1 MNGFSRKALATL
13 LVPVCLMCAGCDES
27 VAEDTGTQSEAGTEK
42 SVTNCAS
49 YDDGRTGEGY
59 SVRECEMKLRDG
71 RRVTCAVLIG
81 YRKGGLSCDWA
92 NATKATEK
100 TE

>member
-1 MNGFSRKALATL
+1 
-13 LVPVCLMCAGCDES
+13 MCAGCDGFDAEGGDVRSEAKTEES
-27 VAEDTGTQSEAGTEK
+27 VA
-42 SVTNCAS
+42 NCAD
-49 YDDGRTGEGY
+49 YDGRMIG
-59 SVRECEMKLRDG
+59 ECELRLHDG

-92 NATKATEK
+92 NAAKTTGK

>member
-1 MNGFSRKALATL
+1 MRRLLALL
-13 LVPVCLMCAGCDES
+13 LVPACLMCAGCDEFSTEDGDVRSEAKTEES
-27 VAEDTGTQSEAGTEK
+27 VA
-42 SVTNCAS
+42 NCAD
-49 YDDGRTGEGY
+49 YDGRMIG
-59 SVRECEMKLRDG
+59 ECELRLHDG

-92 NATKATEK
+92 NATKTTGK

>member
-1 MNGFSRKALATL
+1 MNKVPRRILTALL
-13 LVPVCLMCAGCDES
+13 IPVCLMCAGCDGSDAEDGDIRS
-27 VAEDTGTQSEAGTEK
+27 EAVAEENVA
-42 SVTNCAS
+42 NCAD
-49 YDDGRTGEGY
+49 YDGRMTIG
-59 SVRECEMKLRDG
+59 ECELRLHDG

-92 NATKATEK
+92 NATKTAEK

>member
-1 MNGFSRKALATL
+1 MRRLLALL
-13 LVPVCLMCAGCDES
+13 LVPACLMCAGCDEFSTEDGDVRSEAKTEES
-27 VAEDTGTQSEAGTEK
+27 VA
-42 SVTNCAS
+42 NCAD
-49 YDDGRTGEGY
+49 YDGRMIG
-59 SVRECEMKLRDG
+59 ECELRLHDG

-92 NATKATEK
+92 NAAKTTGK

>member
-1 MNGFSRKALATL
+1 MRRLLALL
-13 LVPVCLMCAGCDES
+13 LIPACLMCAGCDGFD
-27 VAEDTGTQSEAGTEK
+27 AEGGDVRSEAGTEH
-42 SVTNCAS
+42 SVADCAD
-49 YDDGRTGEGY
+49 YDGDDVG
-59 SVRECEMKLRDG
+59 ECELKLHDD

-92 NATKATEK
+92 NATKTTGK

>member
-1 MNGFSRKALATL
+1 MRRLLALP
-13 LVPVCLMCAGCDES
+13 LVPACLMCAGCDEFSTEDGDVRSEAKTEES
-27 VAEDTGTQSEAGTEK
+27 VAD
-42 SVTNCAS
+42 CAD
-49 YDDGRTGEGY
+49 YDGRMIG
-59 SVRECEMKLRDG
+59 ECELRLHDG

-92 NATKATEK
+92 NAAKTTGK

>member
-1 MNGFSRKALATL
+1 MRRLLALL
-13 LVPVCLMCAGCDES
+13 LVPMCLMCAGCDGFD
-27 VAEDTGTQSEAGTEK
+27 AEGGDVRSEAGTEH
-42 SVTNCAS
+42 SVADCAD
-49 YDDGRTGEGY
+49 YDGDDVG
-59 SVRECEMKLRDG
+59 ECELKLHDD

-92 NATKATEK
+92 NATKTTGK

>member
-42 SVTNCAS
+42 STAPVTTTAAL
-49 YDDGRTGEGY
+49 G
-59 SVRECEMKLRDG
+59 K
-71 RRVTCAVLIG
+71 VTALG
-81 YRKGGLSCDWA
+81 
-92 NATKATEK
+92 NAR
-100 TE
+100 

>member
-1 MNGFSRKALATL
+1 MRRLLALL
-13 LVPVCLMCAGCDES
+13 LVPACLMCAGCDEFSTEDGDVRSEAKTEES
-27 VAEDTGTQSEAGTEK
+27 VA
-42 SVTNCAS
+42 NCAD
-49 YDDGRTGEGY
+49 YDGRMIG
-59 SVRECEMKLRDG
+59 ECELRLHDG

-92 NATKATEK
+92 NATKTAGK